1 MFNALNPAELEIV
14 LGAMVSVFK
23 KAGEVIIREGDDGD
37 NLYVVGSGQLIC
49 TKILVSYTQISF
61 SKLPNIER
69 ELWANLP

>member
-14 LGAMVSVFK
+14 LGAMVSVSK

-49 TKILVSYTQISF
+49 TKIFVSYLASTPSF
-61 SKLPNIER
+61 N
-69 ELWANLP
+69 